1 MADLAKKVT
10 RTVEREYDAEGKLT
24 SETVTVQTKK
34 FEPEVKRV
42 VGFAQPVEI
51 AK

>member
-1 MADLAKKVT
+1 MAELAKKVT
-10 RTVEREYDAEGKLT
+10 RTVEREYDADGKLT

-34 FEPEVKRV
+34 FEAKAKRV
-42 VGFAQPVEI
+42 VGFAQRVEI

>member
-1 MADLAKKVT
+1 MTELAKKVT
-10 RTVEREYDAEGKLT
+10 RTVTREYDADGKLT
-24 SETVTVQTKK
+24 AETVTVQTTK
-34 FEPEVKRV
+34 FEPEPKRV